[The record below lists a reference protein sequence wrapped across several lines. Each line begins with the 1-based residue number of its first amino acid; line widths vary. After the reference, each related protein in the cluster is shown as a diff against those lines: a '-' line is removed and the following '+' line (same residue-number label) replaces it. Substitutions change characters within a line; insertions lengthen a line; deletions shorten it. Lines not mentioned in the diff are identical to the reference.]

1 MTIPKDNIKIYSR
14 SGFDGSAESGAKPLI
29 NAVAYAR
36 FSSDNQREESIE
48 AQVRAIKYY
57 AQNFGY
63 NIVKVY
69 ADRAKT
75 GKTDDRPNFIR
86 MINDSRSGMFDVVLV
101 HKLDRFSRNPADTN
115 YYEKVLNQN
124 GVKLISVLE
133 KLDDTP
139 EGQLM
144 KQIIIG
150 MNSFYSA
157 NLAREVKKG
166 LKENALQAK
175 FTGGVVNFGYK
186 LDADGHFIIHE
197 KNAEAVRLIFEWY
210 ALGVSKM
217 VIVKRLNE
225 MGYRSARGNYF
236 TPRTIFDILRNPK
249 YIGTYVYESD
259 GETIVIE
266 DALPALISEELWLK
280 VQEETKRTD
289 KRKYGEQ
296 KRTYYLTGKMKCGI
310 CGGKY
315 SGGSSKKNKYGA
327 EYYYYIC
334 GGTKTKM
341 CNARGVNK
349 EEIENLVIDEIAK
362 NILSDEM
369 IDKIASEAVEYAN
382 REIQNPTVS
391 SAELTKQA
399 KEVSNK
405 IDKVMD
411 LYLEGMIDKE
421 TVTKKAE
428 QLKEQLKNIEM
439 EKRKAIQLESSPALK
454 KNDFIDFIKAYRIDA
469 SDAEMAMLLIDT
481 FIDEV
486 IVFPDR
492 FDITFKIDFDLIGGS
507 SLPGKQSSTSFSG
520 SDDGTGG
527 ALRKFVPTFNAIPP
541 MIFCRTYSR
550 KKKFFPNSAFTR
562 NRSAGN

>member
-1 MTIPKDNIKIYSR
+1 MNNTIV
-14 SGFDGSAESGAKPLI
+14 

-57 AQNFGY
+57 AQNFGI
-63 NIVKVY
+63 NIVRVY

-75 GKTDDRPNFIR
+75 GRTDDRPNFKR
-86 MINDSRSGMFDVVLV
+86 MIEDSRTGEFDMVLV

-115 YYEKVLNQN
+115 YYERMLNQN
-124 GVKLISVLE
+124 GVKLVSVLE
-133 KLDDTP
+133 KLDDSP

-186 LDADGHFIIHE
+186 LDENRHFVIHE
-197 KNAEAVRLIFEWY
+197 KNADAVRKIFEWY
-210 ALGVSKM
+210 ASGVSKM
-217 VIVKRLNE
+217 VIAKRLNE
-225 MGYRSARGNYF
+225 MGYKSSRGNYF

-259 GETIVIE
+259 GEQIVIE
-266 DALPALISEELWLK
+266 DAIPPIIHEELWLK
-280 VQEETKRTD
+280 VQEESHRTD
-289 KRKYGEQ
+289 RRKYGEQ
-296 KRTYYLTGKMKCGI
+296 KRVYYLTGKMKCGI
-310 CGGKY
+310 CGGRY

-327 EYYYYIC
+327 EYYYYVC
-334 GGTKTKM
+334 NGTKTKM

-369 IDKIASEAVEYAN
+369 IDKIAEEAVNHAN
-382 REIQNPTVS
+382 REINSPTVS
-391 SAELTKQA
+391 SKDIQ
-399 KEVSNK
+399 KKINEVSNK
-405 IDKVMD
+405 IDKLMD
-411 LYLEGMIDKE
+411 LYIDGMIKKE
-421 TVTKKAE
+421 ILNSKVE
-428 QLKEQLKNIEM
+428 NLQSEVKNLEI
-439 EKRKAIQLESSPALK
+439 EKRKAIQLESSPTLEK
-454 KNDFIDFIKAYRIDA
+454 DDFVNFIKAYRIDA
-469 SDAEMAMLLIDT
+469 SDTEMAMLLIDT

-486 IVFPDR
+486 IVYPDR
-492 FDITFKIDFDLIGGS
+492 FDITFKIDFDMIGGS
-507 SLPGKQSSTSFSG
+507 SLVNKTITTGISG
-520 SDDGTGG
+520 YGDSIGG
-527 ALRKFVPTFNAIPP
+527 GIATIVPTIRSIPP
-541 MIFCRTYSR
+541 IKFSKTYNR
-550 KKKFFPNSAFTR
+550 KKKFFPKSKFIQE
-562 NRSAGN
+562 RSQK

>member
-1 MTIPKDNIKIYSR
+1 MNNTIV
-14 SGFDGSAESGAKPLI
+14 

-57 AQNFGY
+57 AQNFGI
-63 NIVKVY
+63 NIVRVY

-75 GKTDDRPNFIR
+75 GRTDDRPNFKR
-86 MINDSRSGMFDVVLV
+86 MIEDSRTGEFDMVLV

-115 YYEKVLNQN
+115 YYERMLNQN
-124 GVKLISVLE
+124 GVKLVSVLE
-133 KLDDTP
+133 KLDDSP

-186 LDADGHFIIHE
+186 LDENRHFVIHE
-197 KNAEAVRLIFEWY
+197 KNADAVRKIFEWY
-210 ALGVSKM
+210 ASGVSKM
-217 VIVKRLNE
+217 VIAKRLNE
-225 MGYRSARGNYF
+225 MGYKSSRGNYF

-259 GETIVIE
+259 GEQIVIE
-266 DALPALISEELWLK
+266 DAIPPIIHEELWLK
-280 VQEETKRTD
+280 VQEESHRTD
-289 KRKYGEQ
+289 RRKYGEQ
-296 KRTYYLTGKMKCGI
+296 KRVYYLTGKMKCGI
-310 CGGKY
+310 CGGRY

-327 EYYYYIC
+327 EYYYYVC
-334 GGTKTKM
+334 NGTKTKM

-369 IDKIASEAVEYAN
+369 IDKIAEEAVNHAN
-382 REIQNPTVS
+382 REINSPTVS
-391 SAELTKQA
+391 SKDIQ
-399 KEVSNK
+399 KKINEVSNK
-405 IDKVMD
+405 IDKLMD
-411 LYLEGMIDKE
+411 LYIDGMIKKE
-421 TVTKKAE
+421 ILNSKVE
-428 QLKEQLKNIEM
+428 NLQSEVKNLEI
-439 EKRKAIQLESSPALK
+439 EKRKAIQLESSPTLEK
-454 KNDFIDFIKAYRIDA
+454 DDFVNFIKAYRIDA
-469 SDAEMAMLLIDT
+469 SDTEMAMLLIDT

-486 IVFPDR
+486 IVYPDR
-492 FDITFKIDFDLIGGS
+492 FDITFKIDFDMIGGS
-507 SLPGKQSSTSFSG
+507 SLIGKTTTTGISG
-520 SDDGTGG
+520 YGDSIGG
-527 ALRKFVPTFNAIPP
+527 PVLSIVPTIRSIPP
-541 MIFCRTYSR
+541 IKFSKTYNR
-550 KKKFFPNSAFTR
+550 KKKFFPNSKFIR
-562 NRSAGN
+562 ERSQK

>member
-1 MTIPKDNIKIYSR
+1 MNNDKV
-14 SGFDGSAESGAKPLI
+14 LV

-57 AQNFGY
+57 AQNFGI
-63 NIVKVY
+63 NIVRVY

-75 GKTDDRPNFIR
+75 GRTDDRPNFKR
-86 MINDSRSGMFDVVLV
+86 MIEDSRTGEFDLVLV

-115 YYEKVLNQN
+115 YYERMLNQN
-124 GVKLISVLE
+124 GVKLVSVLE
-133 KLDDTP
+133 KLDDSP

-186 LDADGHFIIHE
+186 LDENRHFIIHE
-197 KNAEAVRLIFEWY
+197 KNADAVRKIFEWY
-210 ALGVSKM
+210 ASGVSKM
-217 VIVKRLNE
+217 VIAKRLNE
-225 MGYRSARGNYF
+225 MGYKSSRGNYF

-259 GETIVIE
+259 GEQIVIE
-266 DALPALISEELWLK
+266 DAIPPIIHEELWLK
-280 VQEETKRTD
+280 VQEESHRTD
-289 KRKYGEQ
+289 RRKYGEQ
-296 KRTYYLTGKMKCGI
+296 KRVYYLTGKMKCGI
-310 CGGKY
+310 CGGRY

-327 EYYYYIC
+327 EYYYYVC
-334 GGTKTKM
+334 NGTKTKM

-369 IDKIASEAVEYAN
+369 IDKIAEEAVNHAN
-382 REIQNPTVS
+382 REINSPTVS
-391 SAELTKQA
+391 SKDIQKKINEI
-399 KEVSNK
+399 SNK
-405 IDKVMD
+405 IDKLMD
-411 LYLEGMIDKE
+411 LYIDGMIKKE
-421 TVTKKAE
+421 ILNSKVE
-428 QLKEQLKNIEM
+428 NLQSEVKNLEI
-439 EKRKAIQLESSPALK
+439 EKRKAIQLESSPTLEK
-454 KNDFIDFIKAYRIDA
+454 DDFVNFIKAYRIDA
-469 SDAEMAMLLIDT
+469 SDIEMAMLLIDT

-486 IVFPDR
+486 IVYPDR
-492 FDITFKIDFDLIGGS
+492 FDVTFKIDFDMIGGS
-507 SLPGKQSSTSFSG
+507 SLTGIKSSTEFCG
-520 SDDGTGG
+520 SPDGTGG
-527 ALRKFVPTFNAIPP
+527 AMPSLVHTNFRLNGLSIPP
-541 MIFCRTYSR
+541 MYFNRSYAR
-550 KKKFFPNSAFTR
+550 KKKYFPNSKFVSDRAI
-562 NRSAGN
+562 NK